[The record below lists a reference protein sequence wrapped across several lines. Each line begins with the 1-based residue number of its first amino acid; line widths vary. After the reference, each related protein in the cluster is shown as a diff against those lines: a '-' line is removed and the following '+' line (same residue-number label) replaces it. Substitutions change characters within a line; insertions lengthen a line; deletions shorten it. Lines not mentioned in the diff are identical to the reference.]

1 MMEED
6 FVSLKKRERKE
17 RDKGYK
23 QNMRREKRQ
32 EKRIKE
38 IQRDDVLVMNA
49 PDPVCLVALVVVVVV
64 DAVGSYDRL
73 TDF

>member
-1 MMEED
+1 
-6 FVSLKKRERKE
+6 
-17 RDKGYK
+17 
-23 QNMRREKRQ
+23 MRREKRQ

-38 IQRDDVLVMNA
+38 IQRHDVLVMNA
-49 PDPVCLVALVVVVVV
+49 PDPVCLVALLVVVVV